1 MSFFE
6 SANSILSGVILPV
19 VLISSGIYLA
29 LRLKFFYIRHPIRT
43 VKAVASAGRG
53 GGTSPFKALTVALA
67 GTLGV
72 GNISGV
78 ATAIVA
84 GGAGAVFWMWAS
96 AIAAMSVKY
105 AEVFL
110 AVRYRKER
118 KTERGTEY
126 YGGAYYYM
134 KEGLAPSLGRRAS
147 GAVAALFACLLVS
160 NSVLTGNIVQINAAA
175 SVFDGV
181 PKIAIGV
188 TVALVVAVVTVGGA
202 RRVGDFT
209 VRVIPFLTVVYV
221 ALSVWIIISNAPRL
235 GEVFARIFREAFT
248 LRAAAGGAAGYGISR
263 AVRFGVTRGVFSNE
277 AGCGT
282 APTAHAS
289 ANVKSPQDQGA
300 LGIFEVFCDT
310 IVMCTMTA
318 LVILLSG
325 VGDIDGIPL
334 SMESYGA
341 FFGDAGRY
349 IIGGSVVVFALAT
362 VICQEYYGVEALS
375 SLGGGKAAKYIYLAV
390 SFAATLAGSVMSQG
404 SVWALADF
412 EIAAMTV
419 INTLAVFILS
429 GEVARPVDKRRER

>member
-1 MSFFE
+1 MRFFE
-6 SANSILSGVILPV
+6 SANSILSGLILPV
-19 VLISSGIYLA
+19 VLIGAGIYLA
-29 LRLKFFYIRHPIRT
+29 IRLKFFYIVHP
-43 VKAVASAGRG
+43 VKTARAIASAGRG

-84 GGAGAVFWMWAS
+84 GGAGAVFWMWVS
-96 AIAAMSVKY
+96 ALAAMSVKY
-105 AEVFL
+105 AEVYL
-110 AVRYRKER
+110 AVRHRRSRETGHGR
-118 KTERGTEY
+118 EF

-134 KEGLAPSLGRRAS
+134 KEGLAAPLGKRGAGLVAS
-147 GAVAALFACLLVS
+147 LFACLLVS
-160 NSVLTGNIVQINAAA
+160 NSLLTGNVVQINAAA

-181 PKIAIGV
+181 PKIAVGAV
-188 TVALVVAVVTVGGA
+188 LAVAVAAVTVGGA

-209 VRVIPFLTVVYV
+209 VRVIPFLTVVYC
-221 ALSVWIIISNAPRL
+221 ALSLWVIAVNAPRL
-235 GEVFARIFREAFT
+235 GEVFGLIFREAFSF
-248 LRAAAGGAAGYGISR
+248 RAAAGGAAGFGISR

-289 ANVKSPQDQGA
+289 ANVKGPHEQGC

-310 IVMCTMTA
+310 ILMCTMTA

-325 VGDIDGIPL
+325 ASGVDGIPL
-334 SMESYGA
+334 SMASYGA
-341 FFGDAGRY
+341 FFGKAGR
-349 IIGGSVVVFALAT
+349 IAIGVSVVIFALAT
-362 VICQEYYGVEALS
+362 VICQEYYGIEALS
-375 SLGGGKAAKYIYLAV
+375 SLGGGKRAKYVYLAA
-390 SFAATLAGSVMSQG
+390 SFAATLAGSVMPQG

-429 GEVARPVDKRRER
+429 DEVVDKKRQR